1 MLKRI
6 KLVKGRI
13 VYADDYS
20 EDEDFD
26 IDDIDEFDDESE
38 EDRYDPNFDAWVA
51 GIAVATFVASV
62 AFGIYILFRIVRRL
76 IKFAKSSVAA

>member
-26 IDDIDEFDDESE
+26 IDDIDEFDDE
-38 EDRYDPNFDAWVA
+38 D
-51 GIAVATFVASV
+51 
-62 AFGIYILFRIVRRL
+62 
-76 IKFAKSSVAA
+76 